1 MRRTPPVVVHV
12 QPQRAVQAVVALI
25 AAVTSASL
33 ALWAMSHAP
42 AAWQALAMVP
52 VAAAWGWREAA
63 SLPRRLR
70 WDGEAWWLT
79 EPGTDD
85 ETSVH
90 VDVLIDL
97 DRWLL
102 LRATPGPRWLPLAR
116 AQQAS
121 TWGALRATLHAAPA
135 RVLDA

>member
-25 AAVTSASL
+25 AAVTAISIAV
-33 ALWAMSHAP
+33 WAMSHAP
-42 AAWQALAMVP
+42 AAWPALLLAP
-52 VAAAWGWREAA
+52 LAATWGWREAA

-70 WDGEAWWLT
+70 WDGDAWWLT
-79 EPGTDD
+79 EPGADD
-85 ETSVH
+85 ETPVR

-97 DRWLL
+97 DHWLL

-116 AQQAS
+116 AQQAAH
-121 TWGALRATLHAAPA
+121 WGALRATLHAAPV
-135 RVLDA
+135 RMPDA

>member
-25 AAVTSASL
+25 AVVTSTSL
-33 ALWAMSHAP
+33 AFWAMSHVA
-42 AAWQALAMVP
+42 AAWPLLALVP

-63 SLPRRLR
+63 PLPRRLR

-79 EPGTDD
+79 EPSTDD
-85 ETSVH
+85 ETPVR

-116 AQQAS
+116 AQQVS
-121 TWGALRATLHAAPA
+121 TWGALRATLHAAPV
-135 RVLDA
+135 RVIDA